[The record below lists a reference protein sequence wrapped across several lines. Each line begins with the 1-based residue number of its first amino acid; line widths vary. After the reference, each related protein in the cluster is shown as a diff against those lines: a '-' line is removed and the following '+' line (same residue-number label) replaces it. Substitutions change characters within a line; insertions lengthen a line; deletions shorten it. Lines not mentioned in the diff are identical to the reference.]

1 MVLGIV
7 PPRRI
12 GVTANAVL
20 ALHAAWRPGFLGLRR
35 NEPATRTLMSFY
47 PAPVRQWIA
56 RNGGLTDKMI
66 STFRT
71 RSADALSAGPVMLR
85 IRVVRGTGLH

>member
-1 MVLGIV
+1 
-7 PPRRI
+7 
-12 GVTANAVL
+12 
-20 ALHAAWRPGFLGLRR
+20 
-35 NEPATRTLMSFY
+35 MSFY

-71 RSADALSAGPVMLR
+71 RSDALSAGPVMLR
-85 IRVVRGTGLH
+85 IRVVRGTGLR